1 MRRNTMLH
9 RLGCA
14 LVAAATFAVLPA
26 MAEEKKPNVVF
37 ILADNVGYGDLG
49 PYGGGELR
57 GAPTPR
63 IDQLAREGLRLTQYL
78 VEPGCT
84 PSRAALMT
92 GQYSIR
98 NGLSLI
104 IVPGSPS
111 TLSKGAF
118 TMGELFKG
126 AGYATAIFGKWHLGA
141 EPQSLPTAHGFDEFY
156 GIPPDISWDSA
167 TYVDTIVLTHS
178 MNAPLDVLLA
188 KGPQIVEAVA
198 GGPLRTV
205 KPYTRE
211 VRAEI
216 DTELVAKSI
225 DFMKRQ
231 KAAGKPFFLYLPF
244 SMGHFP
250 NLPSKQFA
258 GKSRI
263 GQYGDKLMEGD
274 YHVGQILDT
283 LKELGVDDNTLVVFA
298 SDNGP
303 QGETAR
309 EMGNQGTPDMG
320 NSGPFRGELG
330 EATEGSI
337 RTFCFVRWPGKVK
350 PGTSSYAMFSIM
362 DFMPTFARIIG
373 AKMPTDRPIDGVD
386 QTDVLFGKSDD
397 RQPRQ
402 PADFHRRR
410 SGGSAVEAMA
420 HVLHRR
426 ASHRHRAS
434 APARHVLG
442 QRAHGRISKDLQHR
456 NGSARGSS
464 GRRALRMERRAPAG
478 GGSEIPGV
486 GQEVSEPSRGQPH
499 EVLRPSAGEPPLFA
513 LAGRGRSIAFRMCVL
528 RVVPRHC
535 AGRFGIGSERRH
547 GCRQDRTYAR
557 PHPARAATR
566 ITLSGNSRPLHRLRQ
581 LEGTGARTRPTSR
594 TRWT

>member
-1 MRRNTMLH
+1 MDLDPVILSRIQFGFVISFHIIFPAFTIGLAAWLTTLEGMRLFTGNPVYRRIFDFWLK
-9 RLGCA
+9 
-14 LVAAATFAVLPA
+14 VFAV
-26 MAEEKKPNVVF
+26 
-37 ILADNVGYGDLG
+37 
-49 PYGGGELR
+49 
-57 GAPTPR
+57 
-63 IDQLAREGLRLTQYL
+63 
-78 VEPGCT
+78 
-84 PSRAALMT
+84 
-92 GQYSIR
+92 
-98 NGLSLI
+98 
-104 IVPGSPS
+104 
-111 TLSKGAF
+111 

-167 TYVDTIVLTHS
+167 TYVDTITMTHS
-178 MNAPLDVLLA
+178 IPTPPNELLA

-231 KAAGKPFFLYLPF
+231 TAAGKPFFLYLPF

-250 NLPSKQFA
+250 NLPSAQFK

-263 GQYGDKLMEGD
+263 GNYGDKLMEGD
-274 YHVGQILDT
+274 YHVGQIMDT
-283 LKELGVDDNTLVVFA
+283 LRELGVDDNTILVFA

-362 DFMPTFARIIG
+362 DFFPTFARLIG
-373 AKMPTDRPIDGVD
+373 SEIPTNRPIDGVD
-386 QTDVLFGKSDD
+386 QTDVLFGKSETGNRDSLLTFIGAD
-397 RQPRQ
+397 MVAVRWKQWRMYFTDVHPTGIGPQRQPGM
-402 PADFHRRR
+402 F
-410 SGGSAVEAMA
+410 S
-420 HVLHRR
+420 
-426 ASHRHRAS
+426 AS
-434 APARHVLG
+434 APMAGYPKVYNIEMDPHE
-442 QRAHGRISKDLQHR
+442 DLQV
-456 NGSARGSS
+456 G
-464 GRRALRMERRAPAG
+464 ALFGWTVGPALEVVEKYRETLKEYPNPPAG
-478 GGSEIPGV
+478 N
-486 GQEVSEPSRGQPH
+486 
-499 EVLRPSAGEPPLFA
+499 LT
-513 LAGRGRSIAFRMCVL
+513 
-528 RVVPRHC
+528 
-535 AGRFGIGSERRH
+535 RF
-547 GCRQDRTYAR
+547 
-557 PHPARAATR
+557 
-566 ITLSGNSRPLHRLRQ
+566 
-581 LEGTGARTRPTSR
+581 
-594 TRWT
+594 

>member
-1 MRRNTMLH
+1 MKISQSRW
-9 RLGCA
+9 LGVPA
-14 LVAAATFAVLPA
+14 LFAVVMAVGTPA
-26 MAEEKKPNVVF
+26 TAQQAPSPAIAQQPQKPNVVF

-104 IVPGSPS
+104 IVPGSAS
-111 TLSKGAF
+111 TLSKSAV

-167 TYVDTIVLTHS
+167 TYVDTIMLTHS
-178 MNAPLDVLLA
+178 MNVPPNELLA

-198 GGPLRTV
+198 NGPLRTV

-216 DTELVAKSI
+216 DNELVAKSI

-274 YHVGQILDT
+274 HHVGQILDT

-303 QGETAR
+303 SGETVR

-320 NSGPFRGELG
+320 NAGPFRG
-330 EATEGSI
+330 
-337 RTFCFVRWPGKVK
+337 RTGRSHRGLDPNLLLRPLAGQGQAGHQLVR
-350 PGTSSYAMFSIM
+350 
-362 DFMPTFARIIG
+362 
-373 AKMPTDRPIDGVD
+373 
-386 QTDVLFGKSDD
+386 DVLDHGLHADL
-397 RQPRQ
+397 RPHPRREDAHR
-402 PADFHRRR
+402 PAHRRR
-410 SGGSAVEAMA
+410 RPD
-420 HVLHRR
+420 RR
-426 ASHRHRAS
+426 AVR
-434 APARHVLG
+434 
-442 QRAHGRISKDLQHR
+442 
-456 NGSARGSS
+456 
-464 GRRALRMERRAPAG
+464 
-478 GGSEIPGV
+478 
-486 GQEVSEPSRGQPH
+486 
-499 EVLRPSAGEPPLFA
+499 
-513 LAGRGRSIAFRMCVL
+513 
-528 RVVPRHC
+528 
-535 AGRFGIGSERRH
+535 
-547 GCRQDRTYAR
+547 
-557 PHPARAATR
+557 
-566 ITLSGNSRPLHRLRQ
+566 
-581 LEGTGARTRPTSR
+581 
-594 TRWT
+594 